1 MAAPVL
7 DHSSIHQYDRG
18 GDRDLRTRHPYAAN
32 PSTRETRTPN
42 QGANVAGRR
51 RMIVSVLH
59 SCFPTRINERQSL
72 HTPGY
77 SKRRKGFDVDP
88 AVAPERDSFVRLRS
102 AYSFERFVNLPRV
115 AALRILDFGSGQ
127 GHLEGNKL
135 YGRVR
140 L

>member
-1 MAAPVL
+1 MNGSHFTRQDTVSAEK
-7 DHSSIHQYDRG
+7 
-18 GDRDLRTRHPYAAN
+18 DLMWTQPWHR
-32 PSTRETRTPN
+32 
-42 QGANVAGRR
+42 
-51 RMIVSVLH
+51 
-59 SCFPTRINERQSL
+59 
-72 HTPGY
+72 
-77 SKRRKGFDVDP
+77 
-88 AVAPERDSFVRLRS
+88 ERDSFVRLRS